1 VDPATKLRRESW
13 QNGNVGFVRHPQRWS
28 LAVAAAFLVLAL
40 GVTSASAASK
50 THNGTSQTIGT
61 CTVIAHPTAT
71 LHTDCVGASLQRAP
85 LSHADLSYAVLTG
98 AKLNNADL
106 AGANLTGAT
115 LTKAVLS
122 GANLAGAQWSSTT
135 CPDGT
140 NSDAVGYSCSGHLST
155 VAYAIPPSITS
166 GPNASLPY
174 TGFDPWPSVLAGS
187 ALIAIGILLLE
198 LAWALDRRRSRT
210 QTS

>member
-1 VDPATKLRRESW
+1 
-13 QNGNVGFVRHPQRWS
+13 VGFIRHLQR
-28 LAVAAAFLVLAL
+28 LPLVVATAFLVLML
-40 GVTSASAASK
+40 GVTGASGASK
-50 THNGTSQTIGT
+50 THHSTARTIGT

-71 LHTDCVGASLQRAP
+71 LHTECVGASLQNAP
-85 LSHADLSYAVLTG
+85 LSHADLSYAVLTS

-106 AGANLTGAT
+106 AGANLTKAT
-115 LTKAVLS
+115 LTKAVLA

-155 VAYAIPPSITS
+155 VAFAIPPSIVT
-166 GPNASLPY
+166 GPDSTLAA

-187 ALIAIGILLLE
+187 ALIATGVLLLE
-198 LAWALDRRRSRT
+198 LSRALDRRRSRP

>member
-1 VDPATKLRRESW
+1 M
-13 QNGNVGFVRHPQRWS
+13 GFIHHRQRLS
-28 LAVAAAFLVLAL
+28 LVVAAAFLVLTL

-50 THNGTSQTIGT
+50 THNNTSQTIGT
-61 CTVIAHPTAT
+61 CTVIAHPTAA
-71 LHTDCVGASLQRAP
+71 LHTDCVGASLQKAP
-85 LSHADLSYAVLTG
+85 LSHADLSYAVFTG

-122 GANLAGAQWSSTT
+122 GANLAGATWSGTT

-140 NSDAVGYSCSGHLST
+140 NSNEVGDSCSAHLST
-155 VAYAIPPSITS
+155 VAYAIGPTITA
-166 GPNASLPY
+166 GPEASLPF
-174 TGFDPWPSVLAGS
+174 TGFDPWPFVLTGA
-187 ALIAIGILLLE
+187 ALIAIGVVLIE
-198 LAWALDRRRSRT
+198 LARALGRRRFRP